1 MKIKISKS
9 QWDDMGKK
17 SDKKSDKKLFVKS
30 NRDPLIDVIM
40 EGSKIFNESI
50 KNNFKNPNSRECKQ
64 YLMGV
69 YERRHSGV
77 MRDIIIS
84 NVAIMNIN
92 FPKEMLVEILQ
103 KNDDQTA
110 SLVAAGNPSCPPYML
125 AKVLS
130 RNKIDEI
137 SYEAFE
143 NPYCPPNARV
153 DWYIN
158 TKQTPG
164 HDKFIDNIMRE
175 SIDRIQ
181 KKDQM
186 GKDIKSVEEFWLDKK
201 NKGEIDE
208 VTNEAL
214 ETHLRDKKK

>member
-9 QWDDMGKK
+9 QWDDMG
-17 SDKKSDKKLFVKS
+17 KKSDKKLFVKS

-64 YLMGV
+64 YLMEV
-69 YERRHSGV
+69 YDRRHSGV

-84 NVAIMNIN
+84 NIAIMNIN

-143 NPYCPPNARV
+143 NPYCPPDARV

-164 HDKFIDNIMRE
+164 HNKFIDNIMRE

-214 ETHLRDKKK
+214 ETHLRNKKK